1 MPRGQSFFVS
11 EQPWTAQRWLTKVS
25 QNFAS
30 PSWQSLELEH
40 IAPKFSKV
48 RQYGWVSHVA
58 QVYAE
63 SQSLLVPH
71 VRVHV
76 PTVGLPRV
84 AQYEYIAL
92 LHGELVVSHA
102 SPRPLTAMQTL
113 AAFLDIPAAQPHVPL
128 TTTSSGAHGWQPP
141 AAGIALSQTQV
152 LLASSYFIAGP
163 QR

>member
-1 MPRGQSFFVS
+1 
-11 EQPWTAQRWLTKVS
+11 VS

-30 PSWQSLELEH
+30 PPWQSPELVH
-40 IAPKFSKV
+40 IAPKLSKV

-63 SQSLLVPH
+63 SQSLLLAH

-92 LHGELVVSHA
+92 LHGELAVSHA
-102 SPRPLTAMQTL
+102 SPRPLTAVQAL
-113 AAFLDIPAAQPHVPL
+113 AAFLDIPAAQPHMPL

-141 AAGIALSQTQV
+141 AVGIALSQMQV